1 MAESSPLARV
11 VHVVTRPPRSP
22 LTQLTLYFA
31 GLTLAGWALITFV
44 PLAEQ
49 VIRGVAPQLASAGGE
64 LQDLLGEPSGTPH
77 RPPYFDLRM
86 MLVMAGT
93 LLITIPFSW
102 GYMAVREHSGYE
114 QSVVQTLVLLPM
126 VVAAIMLVVQSSLA
140 LAFALGGVAA
150 AVRFRNTLKDVADA
164 TYVFL
169 AIGLGIAAGT
179 GALAGALVMAVLFT
193 YVSLL
198 LWRCNFGMCAS
209 QHATLDTIDAPPRR
223 IRGEM
228 LVDIRD
234 ERIQPTIESQLSSL
248 TRRWK
253 LAGTSRD
260 DEGGIQLRYRI
271 QLKRSTSPQM
281 VQTAL
286 DVLRADGLAAVRIQP
301 ESEAA

>member
-1 MAESSPLARV
+1 MADSSPLVRV
-11 VHVVTRPPRSP
+11 LHVVTRPPRSP

-31 GLTLAGWALITFV
+31 GLTLAGWALAAFV
-44 PLAEQ
+44 PLADQ
-49 VIRGVAPQLASAGGE
+49 VVRGVDPNLASAGSE
-64 LQDLLGEPSGTPH
+64 LRDLLAEPAGAPS

-86 MLVMAGT
+86 ALVMAGT

-179 GALAGALVMAVLFT
+179 GALAGALVMAALFT
-193 YVSLL
+193 YVSLI

-209 QHATLDTIDAPPRR
+209 QQAAPDRTGASRR
-223 IRGEM
+223 RLKGEM
-228 LVDIRD
+228 LVEVRD
-234 ERIQPTIESQLSSL
+234 EQIRPAIETHLSSL
-248 TRRWK
+248 ARRWK
-253 LAGTSRD
+253 LADTSRD
-260 DEGGIQLRYRI
+260 DDGGVLLRYRI
-271 QLKRSTSPQM
+271 QLKRSTSPEM
-281 VQTAL
+281 LEAAVA
-286 DVLRADGLAAVRIQP
+286 VLRADGLASVHVQP
-301 ESEAA
+301 ESGAA

>member
-1 MAESSPLARV
+1 MADSSPLARV
-11 VHVVTRPPRSP
+11 LHLVTRPPRSP

-31 GLTLAGWALITFV
+31 GLTLVGWALVTFV
-44 PLAEQ
+44 PLADQ
-49 VIRGVAPQLASAGGE
+49 VIRGVDPGRAGGAAE
-64 LQDLLGEPSGTPH
+64 LRDLLAEPPGTPD

-86 MLVMAGT
+86 ALVMAGT

-102 GYMAVREHSGYE
+102 GYMAVREHTGYE

-179 GALAGALVMAVLFT
+179 GALAGALVMAAIFT
-193 YVSLL
+193 YVSLI

-209 QHATLDTIDAPPRR
+209 QHAELDTTERPLRR

-228 LVDIRD
+228 LVSVRN
-234 ERIQPTIESQLSSL
+234 EQAQPAIETHLSSL
-248 TRRWK
+248 ARRWR

-260 DEGGIQLRYRI
+260 DEGGIRLRYRI
-271 QLKRSTSPQM
+271 QLKRSTSPEM
-281 VQTAL
+281 LEAAL
-286 DVLRADGLAAVRIQP
+286 AGLRADGVAAVHVQS